1 MRISDPIPA
10 NTSLRV
16 VDIGGAGS
24 GPVAFANGA
33 TSSGLTYTFTSLASA
48 TDDIE
53 FSNDD
58 GTTWTYTPVAA
69 GNGCDT
75 TVTNLRVNPKGT
87 FVADSGT
94 PDPSFTLRFR
104 ICLK

>member
-1 MRISDPIPA
+1 DPIPT

-53 FSNDD
+53 FSNN
-58 GTTWTYTPVAA
+58 GGSPWTYTPGAA
-69 GNGCDT
+69 ANGCDT
-75 TVTNLRVNPKGT
+75 AVTNVRISPKGT
-87 FVADSGT
+87 FVADTGT